1 LSESHELY
9 KNVKAMKNQQQEIQS
24 NIAEKYYQKKLKNKL
39 FSGLRNVSSRNR
51 YLYNADVHANRYYQK
66 KLMK

>member
-1 LSESHELY
+1 
-9 KNVKAMKNQQQEIQS
+9 MKNQQQEIQS